1 MMVAARGHN
10 SAKRYVKTGSFG
22 RLNGRAVAPGSEV
35 PERCFLRRRLVW
47 GAIALALILPG
58 LWALWW

>member
-1 MMVAARGHN
+1 MVPPRVHN
-10 SAKRYVKTGSFG
+10 SAKRYAKTGSFG

-35 PERCFLRRRLVW
+35 PESHFLRRRLVW
-47 GAIALALILPG
+47 CAIALALILPG